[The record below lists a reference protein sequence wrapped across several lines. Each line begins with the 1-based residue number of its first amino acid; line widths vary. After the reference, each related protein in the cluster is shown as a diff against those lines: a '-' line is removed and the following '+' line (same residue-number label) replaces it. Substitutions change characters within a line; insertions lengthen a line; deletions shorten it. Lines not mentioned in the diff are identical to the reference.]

1 MFFNNHPK
9 VREYFI
15 SLINDMASEY
25 QGRSYLLQRED
36 MIPLL
41 VDEITKE
48 PLDTYFRQNVLG
60 TLQKFSLRKFAQTTM
75 IECNVI

>member
-1 MFFNNHPK
+1 MFYNPQPK

-25 QGRSYLLQRED
+25 QGRSYLLQRDD
-36 MIPLL
+36 MVSML
-41 VDEITKE
+41 VEEMVKE

-60 TLQKFSLRKFAQTTM
+60 TLQKFSLRKQAQAGM